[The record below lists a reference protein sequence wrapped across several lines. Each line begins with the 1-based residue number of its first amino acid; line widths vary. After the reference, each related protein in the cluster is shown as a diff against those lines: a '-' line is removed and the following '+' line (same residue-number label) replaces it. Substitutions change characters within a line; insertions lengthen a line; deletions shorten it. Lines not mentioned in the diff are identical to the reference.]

1 MYIKLTN
8 IAKNLVGGV
17 KIGKTYGSMWEKVS
31 DDVYKIKMSQLMSG
45 ITKDY
50 VFEILI
56 PAIDAEVGDID
67 RDRDILEGVFV
78 GKGVNNQN
86 MSG

>member
-8 IAKNLVGGV
+8 IAKNLVEGV

-50 VFEILI
+50 VFEIII